1 MDKNRTIL
9 KTGLIMI
16 TVVMLI
22 STLIASGLEVKRPVF
37 LLQYRETNFVEDP
50 DYNDVFALRYI
61 TDLSDH
67 SRISAISFPEASDVS
82 FAVTDNVRRG
92 DLLHM
97 WTQEAEK
104 EIIGR
109 YSIQTV
115 HVEFS
120 SKEVQRDEI
129 LLTKAEV
136 SFDDG
141 RTETFDLGRMYFYR
155 EKHQENSSFNVS
167 SSSSS
172 STGHSSTT
180 MEIRSDIEVLDVESP
195 LLDETDDFIAVKLN
209 GLDFREISE
218 LPIKKGTRLNVES
231 FVSSPEDIISRY
243 STYDLRPKM
252 TYRDTD
258 NQIRETRIYNIF
270 HQKQYFSLTDMLRYL
285 KARGEI

>member
-16 TVVMLI
+16 AVVVLI
-22 STLIASGLEVKRPVF
+22 SSLIASGLEVNRPVF

-67 SRISAISFPEASDVS
+67 SRILGISFPEASDVS

-115 HVEFS
+115 HVEFN

-180 MEIRSDIEVLDVESP
+180 MEIRNDIEVLDVESP

-231 FVSSPEDIISRY
+231 FVGTPEDIISRY

-258 NQIRETRIYNIF
+258 NQIREARIYNIF
-270 HQKQYFSLTDMLRYL
+270 HQKQYFSLTDILRYL